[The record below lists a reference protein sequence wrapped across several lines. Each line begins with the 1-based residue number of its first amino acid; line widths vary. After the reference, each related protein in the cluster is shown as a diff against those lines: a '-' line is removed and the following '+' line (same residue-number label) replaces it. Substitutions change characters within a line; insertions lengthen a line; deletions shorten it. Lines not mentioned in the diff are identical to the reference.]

1 MSALERKLEK
11 FDATAAWING
21 EKQLFNKEITPFQE
35 LTEIKVKNHLC
46 KKKTHFVLIL
56 YQ

>member
-35 LTEIKVKNHLC
+35 LTEIKVKNHVC
-46 KKKTHFVLIL
+46 KKKKRNLF
-56 YQ
+56 

>member
-11 FDATAAWING
+11 FDATVSWING

-35 LTEIKVKNHLC
+35 LTEIKVKNML
-46 KKKTHFVLIL
+46 KQTHFILIL
-56 YQ
+56 YR

>member
-1 MSALERKLEK
+1 MNALVRKLDK

-35 LTEIKVKNHLC
+35 LIDIKVHNYV
-46 KKKTHFVLIL
+46 KKCIYFFIIL
-56 YQ
+56 YV

>member
-11 FDATAAWING
+11 FDTIVAWING

-35 LTEIKVKNHLC
+35 LNEIKVKNHLC
-46 KKKTHFVLIL
+46 KKKHFVLIL